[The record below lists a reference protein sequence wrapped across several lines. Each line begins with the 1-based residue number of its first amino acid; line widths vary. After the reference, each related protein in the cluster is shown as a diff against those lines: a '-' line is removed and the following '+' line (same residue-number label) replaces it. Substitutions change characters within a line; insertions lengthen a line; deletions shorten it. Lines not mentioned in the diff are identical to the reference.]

1 MSAAIQFLFRTG
13 EQLNDITWMEE
24 GSAPP
29 TTLKTGEEI
38 NVIPKTLAENTDDPE
53 VTHNT

>member
-1 MSAAIQFLFRTG
+1 MSDARRFLFRTDKN
-13 EQLNDITWMEE
+13 LNDITWMEE

-53 VTHNT
+53 VAHNT